1 MRRFVPV
8 VVLSVLAPLIA
19 EYVSGDIALDAFPAL
34 LGFVCLNGCWAV
46 LARELVVRRRGGWPA
61 LVCLAVA
68 IGVIEEG
75 LLDQSLFNPHFGGA
89 ENWLGYGFVPALGT
103 SPLVVVFMVVLD
115 AVWSVLVPVALTETL
130 FPHRRGRPWLGRTG
144 LTVVGAL
151 FLLGAAATWFL
162 NYQIAGFRASPEQ
175 LGAATAAAIVLVLLG
190 ARPAHKARTSE
201 RLAPSPITVGVTAFL
216 ASSAFQVLKMLTDPP
231 AWLVLTAM
239 LALLA
244 GSLVL
249 FPLWA
254 RRPGWGERHR
264 FALPAGAVVT
274 YCWFGPML
282 MLYKG
287 DARHVVEQVVLVA
300 VTLLTMGALAS
311 RVRSGC
317 QPENI
322 QLRATRP

>member
-1 MRRFVPV
+1 MRRFAPA
-8 VVLSVLAPLIA
+8 VVLSLLAPVIA

-34 LGFVCLNGCWAV
+34 LGFVGLNGCWAV
-46 LARELVVRRRGGWPA
+46 LARELVVRRGGGWPGLVFLA
-61 LVCLAVA
+61 LA

-75 LLDQSLFNPHFGGA
+75 LLDQSLFNPHFAGSPQ
-89 ENWLGYGFVPALGT
+89 WLAYGFVPALGT
-103 SPLVVVFMVVLD
+103 SPIVVVFMVVLD

-130 FPHRRGRPWLGRTG
+130 FPHRRAKPWLGRTG
-144 LTVVGAL
+144 LLLVGVA
-151 FLLGAAATWFL
+151 FLLAAAATWAI
-162 NYQIAGFRASPEQ
+162 NYRIAGFLASPGQ
-175 LGAATAAAIVLVLLG
+175 LAATAVIAIALVALG
-190 ARPAHKARTSE
+190 TRPSAEPSPSE
-201 RLAPSPITVGVTAFL
+201 RLAPSAFTVGVTAFL
-216 ASSAFQVLKMLTDPP
+216 ASSAFQVLKLLTDPP
-231 AWLVLTAM
+231 AWVVLMGM

-249 FPLWA
+249 FARWA

-287 DARHVVEQVVLVA
+287 NMGHVVEQLVLVA

-311 RVRSGC
+311 RVRHGC
-317 QPENI
+317 Q
-322 QLRATRP
+322 LSDTRP